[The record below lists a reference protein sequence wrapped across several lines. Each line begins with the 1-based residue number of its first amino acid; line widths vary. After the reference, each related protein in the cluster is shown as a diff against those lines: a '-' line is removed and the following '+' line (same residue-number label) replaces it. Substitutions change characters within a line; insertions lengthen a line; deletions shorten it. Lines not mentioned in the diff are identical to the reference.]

1 METENQKN
9 DIVDEGEDE
18 IQIAGGGDDGEDFQ
32 EENENELERIERL
45 GQEKKKFLEENKI
58 QDDVRRLSS
67 LNLWSN
73 HVQ

>member
-67 LNLWSN
+67 LNL
-73 HVQ
+73 